1 MKRLLTIV
9 ALSSSLT
16 LGLNA
21 EASTATTAPS
31 AQTIN
36 QSANVINLAG
46 KQRMLTQKMSK
57 EVLMVA
63 KGINADA
70 NAKAL
75 QKTVALFD
83 KTLKGLIS
91 GDTTLNLPATTDK
104 DILAQL
110 KVVSDLWT
118 PFKASIEKADLA
130 TVASTNIALL
140 KNMNKAVGMFAKAS
154 GSKLDPK
161 MAKTINLAGKQ
172 RMLTQKMTKELLL
185 IANGIDVEA
194 NTANIKKTA
203 SLFETTLNDLI
214 ANCKKENIKT
224 QLQVV
229 SKLWADYAPIVKNA
243 DTSAQALKKANE
255 ANIPLL
261 KNMNKAVKM
270 YEASAK

>member
-1 MKRLLTIV
+1 MKRLLTIT
-9 ALSSSLT
+9 ALSSCLT
-16 LGLNA
+16 LGLYA
-21 EASTATTAPS
+21 EVPVTTKANTT
-31 AQTIN
+31 QTVN

-75 QKTVALFD
+75 KKTVALFD

-91 GDTTLNLPATTDK
+91 GDSSLNLPATTDK

-110 KVVSDLWT
+110 KVVSNLWG
-118 PFKASIEKADLA
+118 PFKASIEKGDLA

-154 GSKLDPK
+154 GSKLSPE
-161 MAKTINLAGKQ
+161 MAKTINRAGKQ
-172 RMLTQKMTKELLL
+172 RMLTQKMTKELFL
-185 IANGIDVEA
+185 IANGIEVEA
-194 NTANIKKTA
+194 NKKNIKKTA
-203 SLFETTLNDLI
+203 NLFETTLNDLI
-214 ANCKKENIKT
+214 AKCKKDDIKA
-224 QLQVV
+224 QLKVV
-229 SKLWADYAPIVKNA
+229 SKLWAEYAPIVKNA
-243 DTSAQALKKANE
+243 DTSTEALKKAE
-255 ANIPLL
+255 KANIPLL